1 MCLGAE
7 EPHAPLRTVQ
17 LMNLRDFLEERER
30 ELTDELAER
39 KRKQMPFEAELAEIR
54 HAKEALS
61 RTSSALGMDL
71 GIDLNIDIPGS
82 PPSQMNKLRAYLE
95 SREHELKAA
104 VEELGAGLEELVN
117 ELAEIEKVKTTIGT
131 SDSPEA
137 VGVLYQS
144 LSIGELV
151 IKALKNHFQNGATIG
166 ELVAFFREKWGRDV
180 DRPSL
185 SPQLSRLYKR
195 DVLGRIPSL
204 PGWFLIPDEAGRDGR
219 RPYRHRGNGKIY
231 LKRPSQVDEQDER
244 LLTNST
250 DPRGGAEP
258 HDTIPLAA
266 PRALID

>member
-1 MCLGAE
+1 
-7 EPHAPLRTVQ
+7 
-17 LMNLRDFLEERER
+17 MNLRDFLEEREK
-30 ELTDELAER
+30 ELTEELAER
-39 KRKQMPFEAELAEIR
+39 KRRQMPFEAELAEIH
-54 HAKEALS
+54 HAKEALA
-61 RTSSALGMDL
+61 RPNGAL
-71 GIDLNIDIPGS
+71 GIDIPEAA
-82 PPSQMNKLRAYLE
+82 PSQRNKLRGYLE
-95 SREHELKAA
+95 SRERELRAA
-104 VEELGAGLEELVN
+104 VEELSAGLEELVN
-117 ELAEIEKVKTTIGT
+117 ELAEVGQVKTTIGT

-151 IKALKNHFQNGATIG
+151 IKALKNHFPNGATIG

-219 RPYRHRGNGKIY
+219 RPYRHRDSGEIY

-258 HDTIPLAA
+258 HDPIPLAA
-266 PRALID
+266 PRALTG